1 MVSTGGGAITTSTY
15 LSTDDD
21 ITNTNNAYSEL
32 EADLQAEIDAIETTY
47 SGYDEYRYNLD
58 EIDHDPYA
66 LTSYLTAR
74 YGNYTEADV
83 AGYLQELFEA
93 QYELMITEVV
103 ETRTRTETR
112 TGYNTITNADG
123 STTTEEYEYE
133 VEVEY
138 DYYILNVTLTNQGL
152 DAVVR
157 PLLNTKQLREYEIY
171 QYTKGNRSY
180 LFGDAVSGNVSGG
193 GISYE
198 IPPEALEDADFC
210 AMITEAEKYLG
221 YPYVWGGSSPGK
233 GLDCSGLVQYCHAVA
248 GISLPHYSE
257 SQYAGGKKVTTP
269 QPGDICWKPGHVGIY
284 IGDGRFIH
292 SSGRVR
298 VSSLDASCPDYEPI
312 DLIVARRFGRV
323 ELDKLSL
330 RTHPW
335 Y

>member
-1 MVSTGGGAITTSTY
+1 MVGVCVLLLILTSSVLSSCGAMVSTGGGAITTSTY

-180 LFGDAVSGNVSGG
+180 LFGDAVSCNVSGG

-198 IPPEALEDADFC
+198 IPP
-210 AMITEAEKYLG
+210 
-221 YPYVWGGSSPGK
+221 
-233 GLDCSGLVQYCHAVA
+233 
-248 GISLPHYSE
+248 
-257 SQYAGGKKVTTP
+257 
-269 QPGDICWKPGHVGIY
+269 
-284 IGDGRFIH
+284 
-292 SSGRVR
+292 
-298 VSSLDASCPDYEPI
+298 
-312 DLIVARRFGRV
+312 
-323 ELDKLSL
+323 
-330 RTHPW
+330 
-335 Y
+335 